1 VTRKEIIPRQNI
13 AIDKVGIGKGAYDI
27 INRQIV
33 GVRGVNAGEKLDPKI
48 TGDPNDILYF
58 NLRAK
63 IYWKATQWIIG
74 GGKLEMMEGED
85 ENNSVWYELAKVK
98 YRTKLEGTHG
108 KIQIMPKEVMIKE
121 GIESPDIADSLTF
134 TFVGPDFILETQD
147 EQEEREAR
155 DREEESKQTVNPF
168 NPFEMPL

>member
-1 VTRKEIIPRQNI
+1 
-13 AIDKVGIGKGAYDI
+13 
-27 INRQIV
+27 
-33 GVRGVNAGEKLDPKI
+33 
-48 TGDPNDILYF
+48 
-58 NLRAK
+58 
-63 IYWKATQWIIG
+63 
-74 GGKLEMMEGED
+74 
-85 ENNSVWYELAKVK
+85 
-98 YRTKLEGTHG
+98 
-108 KIQIMPKEVMIKE
+108 MIKE